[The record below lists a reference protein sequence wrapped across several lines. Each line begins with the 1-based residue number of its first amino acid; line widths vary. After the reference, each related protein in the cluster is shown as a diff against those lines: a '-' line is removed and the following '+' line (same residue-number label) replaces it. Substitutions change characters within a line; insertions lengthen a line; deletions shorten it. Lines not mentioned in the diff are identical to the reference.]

1 VQPPQPKAAAAS
13 ADASSSAS
21 AEAADD
27 GVKTR
32 SSRRIKRDLGRWTE
46 GSELH
51 RDYEKII
58 EKLMA
63 HPNAWP
69 FTQPV
74 DPVALNIPD
83 YLDVVKQ
90 PMDLGT
96 VQKNLAEGEDC
107 SPLLSSP
114 LLRSAL
120 SRAMWCVHLCVRVS
134 TQASSMDVD
143 VCDGLCARQAS
154 TKTAR
159 RCLRT

>member
-1 VQPPQPKAAAAS
+1 VQPPQPKAAAS
-13 ADASSSAS
+13 ADASSAS

-96 VQKNLAEGEDC
+96 VQKNLAEGED
-107 SPLLSSP
+107 SSP

-120 SRAMWCVHLCVRVS
+120 SIVRWCAFMCACVH
-134 TQASSMDVD
+134 T
-143 VCDGLCARQAS
+143 GLIHGR
-154 TKTAR
+154 
-159 RCLRT
+159 